1 MDGGIIVHRFV
12 AGGGITLQPAHS
24 AVKPRYL
31 PLRYALRQVPGLRS
45 LNCDYTSLPLF
56 LDFHIPHNG
65 RTLHAHAEREDT
77 EGGLH
82 VCILSRNRCFLSQWS
97 CGELKRASTTAWLD
111 SNSSHCNFLRLA
123 AKHCA
128 LQIGVRAV

>member
-1 MDGGIIVHRFV
+1 MTMTGDLDEAYSMRAQHREDVLFHVAHGIGIFV
-12 AGGGITLQPAHS
+12 AGHRGQHNQLVQRTRAGSRLHQPTHE
-24 AVKPRYL
+24 
-31 PLRYALRQVPGLRS
+31 
-45 LNCDYTSLPLF
+45 
-56 LDFHIPHNG
+56 NG

-82 VCILSRNRCFLSQWS
+82 VCIPSRNRCLLSQWS

-123 AKHCA
+123 AKHC
-128 LQIGVRAV
+128 RSEEH